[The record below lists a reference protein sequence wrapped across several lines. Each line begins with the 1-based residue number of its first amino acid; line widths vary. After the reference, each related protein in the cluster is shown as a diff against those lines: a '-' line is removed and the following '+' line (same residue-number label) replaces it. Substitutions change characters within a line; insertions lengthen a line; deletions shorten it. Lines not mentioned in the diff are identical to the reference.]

1 MKMKMKIINDNKS
14 HRTYWI
20 KKEITPESVKT
31 THRDYSL
38 EDFINDLDDVF
49 ENIITQTKVD
59 MDRSWNRNTKKS
71 IYYIMV
77 NTGPNLKSIKTV
89 AREQKVPLK
98 LAKGVSKMYWRE
110 TEILQAIFERE
121 VENIKKLSS
130 EDQMGAFQQLID
142 TTNYAGGKFL

>member
-1 MKMKMKIINDNKS
+1 MKIDDKKP
-14 HRTYWI
+14 HRTYWV

-31 THRDYSL
+31 THKDYSL
-38 EDFINDLDDVF
+38 GDFINDLDDVF
-49 ENIITQTKVD
+49 ENIIVQTKGD

-98 LAKGVSKMYWRE
+98 LAEGIAKMYWRE

-121 VENIKKLSS
+121 VEKVKKLSP
-130 EDQMGAFQQLID
+130 EDQMEAFQQLID